1 MRIFLVKTIRLVH
14 IIIILLMF
22 VLPFTNS
29 NYLLTNH
36 LIYGIFILIHWILNN
51 DTCFLTKL
59 ELYLRNNNE
68 DECFTCKIINPIYKF
83 TDNQYKIIIYMT
95 TIFLLSM
102 SFIKLYNKYETG
114 IITSKY
120 DLLKF

>member
-1 MRIFLVKTIRLVH
+1 
-14 IIIILLMF
+14 MF